1 MPQLLISV
9 KSIAEAK
16 IAMDS
21 GADIIDLKDPDHG
34 ALGALP
40 LELVAKIVTF
50 VNATGQSE
58 NKVTSATIG
67 DLPMVPE
74 LLLKHVLALADT
86 KVDIIKIG
94 FFQDASAEF
103 SDYQSCLR
111 MLKSVCDSGVKLIA
125 VLFAEYEYP
134 VSLIK
139 AIKNAGFY
147 GVMFDT
153 ASKNGA
159 TFLDYF
165 SIDEMKEISSNVQAQ
180 GLLFGL
186 AGSLNL
192 RHLALTKEVAADY
205 VGFRGGVCDNNHRQS
220 TLIPE
225 KIQAIRQVLQIS
237 L

>member
-9 KSIAEAK
+9 KSIAEAQ
-16 IAMDS
+16 IAMDC

-40 LELVAKIVTF
+40 LEMVTEIVTF

-58 NKVTSATIG
+58 KKVTSATIG

-74 LLLKHVLALADT
+74 LLLKHVSALAET

-94 FFQDASAEF
+94 FFKDVYAEF
-103 SDYQSCLR
+103 SDYQNCLR
-111 MLKSVCDSGVKLIA
+111 TLKTVCDSGVKLIA
-125 VLFAEYEYP
+125 VLFAEYQYP
-134 VSLIK
+134 AILIK

-165 SIDEMKEISSNVQAQ
+165 SMDDMKLISSKVQTQ

-192 RHLALTKEVAADY
+192 QHMALIKEVAADY

-220 TLIPE
+220 TLNPE
-225 KIQAIRQVLQIS
+225 KIQAIRQVLKIS